1 MGTEASENFTSR
13 AVMECQKVS
22 VAEVKPGCRI
32 AWNARLCAIGSPKT
46 SLFGVFEAKP
56 SIKMY

>member
-32 AWNARLCAIGSPKT
+32 AWNARLCAIGRPK
-46 SLFGVFEAKP
+46 P
-56 SIKMY
+56 IKNLALWRF